1 MYLTHENF
9 LKNYKNTKNIIVEIG
24 VRSGASLKLWSEYF
38 SKDSKIYGLDNLVDK
53 NQHAVPVNENWIN
66 EKNIEYIIGDA
77 YTEEIANKFDEITI
91 LIDDGPHSI
100 ESHIKLIEL
109 YSSKMQKGGAIII
122 EDVGYDPVGLLPFVK
137 DELKEKFSFYDYGI
151 HCDNKIIL
159 FQFSILFFLACLIFI
174 ASIWSSY
181 FALITGVIFSMIHVG
196 YTIIRFGKVM
206 ILKNFFLKVL

>member
-1 MYLTHENF
+1 MQTLKTILNDHKLNIFDEENMKIHPSYGTDKGHPKSYIDGF
-9 LKNYKNTKNIIVEIG
+9 YESFFKKYKNKKNIIVEIG

-38 SKDSKIYGLDNLVDK
+38 SKKSKIYGLDNLVDK
-53 NQHAVPVNENWIN
+53 NQYSVPVNENWIN
-66 EKNIEYIIGDA
+66 ATNVEYIIGDA
-77 YTEEIANKFDEITI
+77 YTQEIANKFDEISI

-109 YSSKMQKGGAIII
+109 YSSKIQKGGAIII

-159 FQFSILFFLACLIFI
+159 FQF
-174 ASIWSSY
+174 
-181 FALITGVIFSMIHVG
+181 
-196 YTIIRFGKVM
+196 
-206 ILKNFFLKVL
+206 

>member
-1 MYLTHENF
+1 MGNLKTILNECKLNIFDEENMKIHPSYGTDKGHPKSYIDNFYEDF
-9 LKNYKNTKNIIVEIG
+9 LKKYKNEKNIIVEIG

-38 SKDSKIYGLDNLVDK
+38 SKESKIYGLDNLVDK
-53 NQHAVPVNENWIN
+53 NEYSVPVNENWIDG
-66 EKNIEYIIGDA
+66 KNIEYIIGDA

-159 FQFSILFFLACLIFI
+159 FQF
-174 ASIWSSY
+174 
-181 FALITGVIFSMIHVG
+181 
-196 YTIIRFGKVM
+196 
-206 ILKNFFLKVL
+206 

>member
-1 MYLTHENF
+1 MQTLKTILNDHKLNIFDEENMKIHPSYGTDKGHPKSYIDEFYENF

-159 FQFSILFFLACLIFI
+159 FQF
-174 ASIWSSY
+174 
-181 FALITGVIFSMIHVG
+181 
-196 YTIIRFGKVM
+196 
-206 ILKNFFLKVL
+206 